1 MEIGAEI
8 LTLLKQEDDK
18 ATNSEKNFVKKK
30 EMSKKHP
37 KQSLA
42 CDSLQS
48 FPTPTPT
55 PTQFEKPHNSRTKVD
70 LSDQHS

>member
-30 EMSKKHP
+30 EMSKTHP

-70 LSDQHS
+70 LSDRHS

>member
-18 ATNSEKNFVKKK
+18 ATNSEKNFVKEKV
-30 EMSKKHP
+30 MSKTHP

-48 FPTPTPT
+48 FPIPIPT
-55 PTQFEKPHNSRTKVD
+55 PTQLEKPHNSRTKVD
-70 LSDQHS
+70 LSDRHS

>member
-8 LTLLKQEDDK
+8 LTLLKQEDDE

-30 EMSKKHP
+30 EMSKTHP

-48 FPTPTPT
+48 FPTPT

-70 LSDQHS
+70 LSDRHS